1 MCHLLTGACGNLPM
15 VAAIWVD
22 SLVGGNGLHY
32 QCQPRSLAHEGLL
45 GRDDMLRN
53 YVRLCFDIVILKG
66 FSPRYVLAGI
76 FFMGKSLEVSH
87 FFIYFAVERV
97 PCVLLCG
104 TLYRALLDK

>member
-1 MCHLLTGACGNLPM
+1 M

-66 FSPRYVLAGI
+66 FSPR
-76 FFMGKSLEVSH
+76 LE
-87 FFIYFAVERV
+87 
-97 PCVLLCG
+97 
-104 TLYRALLDK
+104 